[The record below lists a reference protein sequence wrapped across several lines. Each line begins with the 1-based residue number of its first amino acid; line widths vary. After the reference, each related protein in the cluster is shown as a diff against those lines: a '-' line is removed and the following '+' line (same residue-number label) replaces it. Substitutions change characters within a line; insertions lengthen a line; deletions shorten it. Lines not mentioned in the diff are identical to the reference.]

1 MTKAAE
7 EGRTLDVEEE
17 EHYDNTAAE
26 IRQVDA
32 HLKRLRELEAGK
44 AATAQPVKQ
53 AGNGNVAAVASA
65 PVIRVEQKLD
75 KGIGF
80 ARFAKSLAAAKG
92 VRSEALEVARRQ
104 YPDDSRLHH
113 VLKSAVGAGTTTDPQ
128 WAGSLSEYQEYAQD
142 FIDYLRPQT
151 IIGRFGQG
159 GIPALRQV
167 PFNIRVHAQV
177 SGGAAGWVGEGK
189 AKPLTKFDFE
199 SITFSHAK
207 VSAIAVLTEELI
219 RFSSPAADALVRN
232 ALAEAVVARLDTD
245 FVDPKKAAVAD
256 VSPASITHDVKGT
269 ASTGNPDADAEAAFG
284 QFVAANLQP
293 TGAVWLMSSTNAL
306 ALSMRKNALG
316 QKEYPD
322 MTLLG
327 GSFQGLPVIVSQY
340 VGDQLV
346 LVNAPDIYL
355 ADDGEVFY
363 RITPDRNCGIT
374 EAVTVPAREVIHD
387 RFNCFFHPLIG
398 LPPVYAAGLAATQ
411 GHHIQENS
419 TSFFR
424 NGGRPSGV
432 IEIPGSITE
441 ENAKKLKSNW
451 DSGYT
456 GENAGKTAILSNGA
470 KYNPTTF
477 SPVDAQ
483 TVEQLKM
490 TAEIVCS
497 VFRVPA
503 YKIGVGQPPSSDNV
517 EALEQQY
524 YSQCLQTLIESIE
537 LLLDEALETGEN
549 ESTEFDVTT
558 LLRMDSERRMKT
570 LGDAVKN
577 TLLTPN
583 EARKRENLPPLA
595 GGDALYLQQQNYS
608 LEALSRRDAREDPFS
623 SAGKTVSSQLPDGA
637 SDGNKAISET
647 EHDAVKAMFR
657 GDTEKMTEREL
668 SIIRALGEE
677 FSTVL
682 ADLQRTFEGKMAS
695 QAQAFEE
702 KLTSLSAVL
711 QKHVTVDEVRPV
723 LQAMVDDAVGAIP
736 VPRDG
741 RDYDPDVLQQ
751 AVNDA
756 VANIPQP
763 ADGKSLTPDDVRPM
777 LEQMVKEA
785 VSHIPVPRDGRD
797 YDPEVLQKAV
807 NDAVA
812 NIPQPADGKSLTPDD
827 VRPMLEQMVK
837 EAVSHIPVPRDGR
850 DYDPDV
856 LQKAVLD
863 AVSALPAPQD
873 GRDATA
879 LEILPAIDDQKS
891 FPRGTYATH
900 QGGLWRAY
908 EKTHGMR
915 GWECLVDG
923 VADIDVSMTGE
934 RLFSVVVRQ
943 SSGQRT
949 EKTFSLPV
957 MLYRGVFRAGET
969 YHPGD
974 TVTWGG
980 SLWHCNSMTEDKP
993 GEAHSSAWTLAAKR
1007 GRDAGGGK

>member
-1 MTKAAE
+1 
-7 EGRTLDVEEE
+7 
-17 EHYDNTAAE
+17 
-26 IRQVDA
+26 
-32 HLKRLRELEAGK
+32 
-44 AATAQPVKQ
+44 
-53 AGNGNVAAVASA
+53 
-65 PVIRVEQKLD
+65 
-75 KGIGF
+75 
-80 ARFAKSLAAAKG
+80 
-92 VRSEALEVARRQ
+92 
-104 YPDDSRLHH
+104 
-113 VLKSAVGAGTTTDPQ
+113 
-128 WAGSLSEYQEYAQD
+128 
-142 FIDYLRPQT
+142 
-151 IIGRFGQG
+151 
-159 GIPALRQV
+159 
-167 PFNIRVHAQV
+167 
-177 SGGAAGWVGEGK
+177 
-189 AKPLTKFDFE
+189 
-199 SITFSHAK
+199 
-207 VSAIAVLTEELI
+207 
-219 RFSSPAADALVRN
+219 
-232 ALAEAVVARLDTD
+232 
-245 FVDPKKAAVAD
+245 
-256 VSPASITHDVKGT
+256 
-269 ASTGNPDADAEAAFG
+269 
-284 QFVAANLQP
+284 
-293 TGAVWLMSSTNAL
+293 
-306 ALSMRKNALG
+306 
-316 QKEYPD
+316 
-322 MTLLG
+322 
-327 GSFQGLPVIVSQY
+327 
-340 VGDQLV
+340 
-346 LVNAPDIYL
+346 
-355 ADDGEVFY
+355 
-363 RITPDRNCGIT
+363 
-374 EAVTVPAREVIHD
+374 
-387 RFNCFFHPLIG
+387 
-398 LPPVYAAGLAATQ
+398 
-411 GHHIQENS
+411 
-419 TSFFR
+419 
-424 NGGRPSGV
+424 
-432 IEIPGSITE
+432 
-441 ENAKKLKSNW
+441 
-451 DSGYT
+451 
-456 GENAGKTAILSNGA
+456 
-470 KYNPTTF
+470 
-477 SPVDAQ
+477 Q

-608 LEALSRRDAREDPFS
+608 LEALSRRDAREDPFAS
-623 SAGKTVSSQLPDGA
+623 TGKTALAQPPDGA
-637 SDGNKAISET
+637 SDGNKAITET

-657 GDTEKMTEREL
+657 GDTAKMTEREL

-677 FSTVL
+677 FSAVL
-682 ADLQRTFEGKMAS
+682 ADLQRTFEGKIAA
-695 QAQAFEE
+695 QAQTFEE
-702 KLTSLSAVL
+702 KLASLSVVL
-711 QKHVTVDEVRPV
+711 QKCVT
-723 LQAMVDDAVGAIP
+723 G
-736 VPRDG
+736 
-741 RDYDPDVLQQ
+741 
-751 AVNDA
+751 
-756 VANIPQP
+756 
-763 ADGKSLTPDDVRPM
+763 DDVRPM

-812 NIPQPADGKSLTPDD
+812 NIPQPADGKSLTPDDVRPMLEQMVTEAVSHIPVPRDGRDYDPDVLQKAVNDAVANIPQPADGKSLTPDDVRPMLEQMVKEAVSHIPVPRDGRDYDPDVLQKAVNDAVANIPQPADGKSITPDD

-923 VADIDVSMTGE
+923 VADIDVSITGE
-934 RLFSVVVRQ
+934 GSFSVVIRQ
-943 SSGQRT
+943 SSGQCT

-980 SLWHCNSMTEDKP
+980 SLWHCNSMTGDKP
-993 GEAHSSAWTLAAKR
+993 GEAHSSGWTLAAKR

>member
-1 MTKAAE
+1 MWNLLRRTRKNQKSGRDVREAGWTSLFQAVAEPFSGAWQQGVKADPEAVLSFHAVFACISLISQDIAKM
-7 EGRTLDVEEE
+7 RLRLMQT
-17 EHYDNTAAE
+17 
-26 IRQVDA
+26 DA
-32 HLKRLRELEAGK
+32 HGIRRETRRGDIARLCRRPNAQQNRIQFFELWLNAKLRHGNTVVLKIRNARGQIKELRILDW
-44 AATAQPVKQ
+44 
-53 AGNGNVAAVASA
+53 S
-65 PVIRVEQKLD
+65 RVE
-75 KGIGF
+75 
-80 ARFAKSLAAAKG
+80 
-92 VRSEALEVARRQ
+92 
-104 YPDDSRLHH
+104 
-113 VLKSAVGAGTTTDPQ
+113 
-128 WAGSLSEYQEYAQD
+128 
-142 FIDYLRPQT
+142 
-151 IIGRFGQG
+151 
-159 GIPALRQV
+159 
-167 PFNIRVHAQV
+167 
-177 SGGAAGWVGEGK
+177 
-189 AKPLTKFDFE
+189 PL
-199 SITFSHAK
+199 
-207 VSAIAVLTEELI
+207 V
-219 RFSSPAADALVRN
+219 
-232 ALAEAVVARLDTD
+232 
-245 FVDPKKAAVAD
+245 
-256 VSPASITHDVKGT
+256 
-269 ASTGNPDADAEAAFG
+269 
-284 QFVAANLQP
+284 
-293 TGAVWLMSSTNAL
+293 
-306 ALSMRKNALG
+306 
-316 QKEYPD
+316 
-322 MTLLG
+322 
-327 GSFQGLPVIVSQY
+327 
-340 VGDQLV
+340 
-346 LVNAPDIYL
+346 

-517 EALEQQY
+517 EALE
-524 YSQCLQTLIESIE
+524 
-537 LLLDEALETGEN
+537 TGEN

-608 LEALSRRDAREDPFS
+608 LEALSRRDAREDPFA

-856 LQKAVLD
+856 LQKAVNDAVANIPQPADGKSLTPDDVRPMLEQMVKEAVSHIHVPRDGRDYDPDVLQKAVLD

>member
-1 MTKAAE
+1 
-7 EGRTLDVEEE
+7 
-17 EHYDNTAAE
+17 
-26 IRQVDA
+26 
-32 HLKRLRELEAGK
+32 
-44 AATAQPVKQ
+44 
-53 AGNGNVAAVASA
+53 
-65 PVIRVEQKLD
+65 
-75 KGIGF
+75 
-80 ARFAKSLAAAKG
+80 
-92 VRSEALEVARRQ
+92 
-104 YPDDSRLHH
+104 
-113 VLKSAVGAGTTTDPQ
+113 
-128 WAGSLSEYQEYAQD
+128 
-142 FIDYLRPQT
+142 
-151 IIGRFGQG
+151 
-159 GIPALRQV
+159 
-167 PFNIRVHAQV
+167 
-177 SGGAAGWVGEGK
+177 
-189 AKPLTKFDFE
+189 
-199 SITFSHAK
+199 
-207 VSAIAVLTEELI
+207 
-219 RFSSPAADALVRN
+219 
-232 ALAEAVVARLDTD
+232 
-245 FVDPKKAAVAD
+245 
-256 VSPASITHDVKGT
+256 
-269 ASTGNPDADAEAAFG
+269 
-284 QFVAANLQP
+284 
-293 TGAVWLMSSTNAL
+293 
-306 ALSMRKNALG
+306 
-316 QKEYPD
+316 
-322 MTLLG
+322 
-327 GSFQGLPVIVSQY
+327 
-340 VGDQLV
+340 
-346 LVNAPDIYL
+346 
-355 ADDGEVFY
+355 
-363 RITPDRNCGIT
+363 
-374 EAVTVPAREVIHD
+374 
-387 RFNCFFHPLIG
+387 
-398 LPPVYAAGLAATQ
+398 
-411 GHHIQENS
+411 
-419 TSFFR
+419 
-424 NGGRPSGV
+424 
-432 IEIPGSITE
+432 TE

-570 LGDAVKN
+570 LGESVKN

-608 LEALSRRDAREDPFS
+608 LEALSRRDAREDPFAS
-623 SAGKTVSSQLPDGA
+623 TGKTASAQPPDGA

-657 GDTEKMTEREL
+657 GDSEKMNEREL

-677 FSTVL
+677 FSAVL
-682 ADLQRTFEGKMAS
+682 ADLQRTFEGKIAA
-695 QAQAFEE
+695 QAQTFEE
-702 KLTSLSAVL
+702 KLASLSVVL
-711 QKHVTVDEVRPV
+711 QKCVT
-723 LQAMVDDAVGAIP
+723 G
-736 VPRDG
+736 
-741 RDYDPDVLQQ
+741 
-751 AVNDA
+751 
-756 VANIPQP
+756 
-763 ADGKSLTPDDVRPM
+763 DDVRPM

-827 VRPMLEQMVK
+827 VRPMLEQMVKEAVSHIPVPRDGRDYDPDVLQKAVNDAVANIPVPANGKSITPDDVRPMLEQMVKEAVSHIPVPRDGRDYDPEVLQKAVNDAVANIPQPADGKSITPDDVHPMLEQMVK

-980 SLWHCNSMTEDKP
+980 SLWHCNSMTGDKP

>member
-1 MTKAAE
+1 
-7 EGRTLDVEEE
+7 
-17 EHYDNTAAE
+17 
-26 IRQVDA
+26 
-32 HLKRLRELEAGK
+32 
-44 AATAQPVKQ
+44 
-53 AGNGNVAAVASA
+53 
-65 PVIRVEQKLD
+65 
-75 KGIGF
+75 
-80 ARFAKSLAAAKG
+80 
-92 VRSEALEVARRQ
+92 
-104 YPDDSRLHH
+104 
-113 VLKSAVGAGTTTDPQ
+113 
-128 WAGSLSEYQEYAQD
+128 
-142 FIDYLRPQT
+142 
-151 IIGRFGQG
+151 
-159 GIPALRQV
+159 
-167 PFNIRVHAQV
+167 
-177 SGGAAGWVGEGK
+177 
-189 AKPLTKFDFE
+189 
-199 SITFSHAK
+199 
-207 VSAIAVLTEELI
+207 
-219 RFSSPAADALVRN
+219 
-232 ALAEAVVARLDTD
+232 
-245 FVDPKKAAVAD
+245 
-256 VSPASITHDVKGT
+256 
-269 ASTGNPDADAEAAFG
+269 
-284 QFVAANLQP
+284 
-293 TGAVWLMSSTNAL
+293 
-306 ALSMRKNALG
+306 
-316 QKEYPD
+316 
-322 MTLLG
+322 
-327 GSFQGLPVIVSQY
+327 
-340 VGDQLV
+340 
-346 LVNAPDIYL
+346 
-355 ADDGEVFY
+355 
-363 RITPDRNCGIT
+363 
-374 EAVTVPAREVIHD
+374 
-387 RFNCFFHPLIG
+387 
-398 LPPVYAAGLAATQ
+398 
-411 GHHIQENS
+411 
-419 TSFFR
+419 
-424 NGGRPSGV
+424 
-432 IEIPGSITE
+432 
-441 ENAKKLKSNW
+441 
-451 DSGYT
+451 
-456 GENAGKTAILSNGA
+456 
-470 KYNPTTF
+470 
-477 SPVDAQ
+477 VDAQ

-608 LEALSRRDAREDPFS
+608 LEALSRRDAREDPFA

-682 ADLQRTFEGKMAS
+682 ADLQRTFEEKIAA
-695 QAQAFEE
+695 QAQTFEE
-702 KLTSLSAVL
+702 KLASQSVVL

-827 VRPMLEQMVK
+827 VHPMLEQMVKEAVSHIPVPRDGRDYDPDVLQKAVNDAVAKIPVPADGKSITPDDVHPMLEQMVK

-856 LQKAVLD
+856 LQKAVLE

-891 FPRGTYATH
+891 FPRGSYATH

-908 EKTHGMR
+908 EKTYGMR

-934 RLFSVVVRQ
+934 RSFSVVVRQ

-957 MLYRGVFRAGET
+957 MLYRGVFRIGET

-974 TVTWGG
+974 TVTWGARCG
-980 SLWHCNSMTEDKP
+980 T
-993 GEAHSSAWTLAAKR
+993 ATV
-1007 GRDAGGGK
+1007 

>member
-1 MTKAAE
+1 
-7 EGRTLDVEEE
+7 
-17 EHYDNTAAE
+17 
-26 IRQVDA
+26 
-32 HLKRLRELEAGK
+32 
-44 AATAQPVKQ
+44 
-53 AGNGNVAAVASA
+53 
-65 PVIRVEQKLD
+65 
-75 KGIGF
+75 
-80 ARFAKSLAAAKG
+80 
-92 VRSEALEVARRQ
+92 
-104 YPDDSRLHH
+104 
-113 VLKSAVGAGTTTDPQ
+113 
-128 WAGSLSEYQEYAQD
+128 
-142 FIDYLRPQT
+142 
-151 IIGRFGQG
+151 
-159 GIPALRQV
+159 
-167 PFNIRVHAQV
+167 
-177 SGGAAGWVGEGK
+177 
-189 AKPLTKFDFE
+189 
-199 SITFSHAK
+199 
-207 VSAIAVLTEELI
+207 
-219 RFSSPAADALVRN
+219 
-232 ALAEAVVARLDTD
+232 
-245 FVDPKKAAVAD
+245 
-256 VSPASITHDVKGT
+256 
-269 ASTGNPDADAEAAFG
+269 
-284 QFVAANLQP
+284 
-293 TGAVWLMSSTNAL
+293 
-306 ALSMRKNALG
+306 
-316 QKEYPD
+316 
-322 MTLLG
+322 
-327 GSFQGLPVIVSQY
+327 
-340 VGDQLV
+340 
-346 LVNAPDIYL
+346 
-355 ADDGEVFY
+355 
-363 RITPDRNCGIT
+363 
-374 EAVTVPAREVIHD
+374 
-387 RFNCFFHPLIG
+387 
-398 LPPVYAAGLAATQ
+398 
-411 GHHIQENS
+411 
-419 TSFFR
+419 
-424 NGGRPSGV
+424 
-432 IEIPGSITE
+432 
-441 ENAKKLKSNW
+441 
-451 DSGYT
+451 
-456 GENAGKTAILSNGA
+456 
-470 KYNPTTF
+470 
-477 SPVDAQ
+477 

-608 LEALSRRDAREDPFS
+608 LEALSRRDAREDPFAS
-623 SAGKTVSSQLPDGA
+623 TGKTALAQPPDGA
-637 SDGNKAISET
+637 SDGNKAIIET

-657 GDTEKMTEREL
+657 GDTAKMTEREL

-677 FSTVL
+677 FSAVL
-682 ADLQRTFEGKMAS
+682 ADLQRTFEGKIAA
-695 QAQAFEE
+695 QAQTFEE
-702 KLTSLSAVL
+702 KLASLSVVL
-711 QKHVTVDEVRPV
+711 QKCVT
-723 LQAMVDDAVGAIP
+723 G
-736 VPRDG
+736 
-741 RDYDPDVLQQ
+741 
-751 AVNDA
+751 
-756 VANIPQP
+756 
-763 ADGKSLTPDDVRPM
+763 DDVRPM

-827 VRPMLEQMVK
+827 VRPMLEQMVKEAVSHIPVPRDGRDYDPDVLQKAVNDAVANIPVPANGKSITPDDVRPMLEQMVKEAVSHIPVPRDGRDYDPDVLQKAVNDAVANIPLPADGKSITPDDVHPMLEQMVK

-980 SLWHCNSMTEDKP
+980 SLWHCNSMTGDKP

>member
-1 MTKAAE
+1 
-7 EGRTLDVEEE
+7 
-17 EHYDNTAAE
+17 
-26 IRQVDA
+26 
-32 HLKRLRELEAGK
+32 
-44 AATAQPVKQ
+44 
-53 AGNGNVAAVASA
+53 
-65 PVIRVEQKLD
+65 
-75 KGIGF
+75 
-80 ARFAKSLAAAKG
+80 
-92 VRSEALEVARRQ
+92 
-104 YPDDSRLHH
+104 
-113 VLKSAVGAGTTTDPQ
+113 
-128 WAGSLSEYQEYAQD
+128 
-142 FIDYLRPQT
+142 
-151 IIGRFGQG
+151 
-159 GIPALRQV
+159 
-167 PFNIRVHAQV
+167 
-177 SGGAAGWVGEGK
+177 
-189 AKPLTKFDFE
+189 
-199 SITFSHAK
+199 
-207 VSAIAVLTEELI
+207 
-219 RFSSPAADALVRN
+219 
-232 ALAEAVVARLDTD
+232 
-245 FVDPKKAAVAD
+245 
-256 VSPASITHDVKGT
+256 
-269 ASTGNPDADAEAAFG
+269 
-284 QFVAANLQP
+284 
-293 TGAVWLMSSTNAL
+293 
-306 ALSMRKNALG
+306 
-316 QKEYPD
+316 
-322 MTLLG
+322 
-327 GSFQGLPVIVSQY
+327 
-340 VGDQLV
+340 
-346 LVNAPDIYL
+346 
-355 ADDGEVFY
+355 
-363 RITPDRNCGIT
+363 
-374 EAVTVPAREVIHD
+374 
-387 RFNCFFHPLIG
+387 
-398 LPPVYAAGLAATQ
+398 
-411 GHHIQENS
+411 
-419 TSFFR
+419 
-424 NGGRPSGV
+424 
-432 IEIPGSITE
+432 
-441 ENAKKLKSNW
+441 
-451 DSGYT
+451 
-456 GENAGKTAILSNGA
+456 
-470 KYNPTTF
+470 
-477 SPVDAQ
+477 
-483 TVEQLKM
+483 
-490 TAEIVCS
+490 
-497 VFRVPA
+497 
-503 YKIGVGQPPSSDNV
+503 
-517 EALEQQY
+517 LEQQY

-608 LEALSRRDAREDPFS
+608 LEALSRRDAREDPFA

-751 AVNDA
+751 AVNDAVANIPQPADGKSLTPDDVRPMLEQMVKEAVSHIPVPRDGRDYDPEVLQKAVNDA

-1007 GRDAGGGK
+1007 GRDAGG

>member
-1 MTKAAE
+1 
-7 EGRTLDVEEE
+7 
-17 EHYDNTAAE
+17 
-26 IRQVDA
+26 
-32 HLKRLRELEAGK
+32 
-44 AATAQPVKQ
+44 
-53 AGNGNVAAVASA
+53 
-65 PVIRVEQKLD
+65 
-75 KGIGF
+75 
-80 ARFAKSLAAAKG
+80 
-92 VRSEALEVARRQ
+92 
-104 YPDDSRLHH
+104 
-113 VLKSAVGAGTTTDPQ
+113 
-128 WAGSLSEYQEYAQD
+128 
-142 FIDYLRPQT
+142 
-151 IIGRFGQG
+151 
-159 GIPALRQV
+159 
-167 PFNIRVHAQV
+167 
-177 SGGAAGWVGEGK
+177 
-189 AKPLTKFDFE
+189 
-199 SITFSHAK
+199 
-207 VSAIAVLTEELI
+207 
-219 RFSSPAADALVRN
+219 
-232 ALAEAVVARLDTD
+232 
-245 FVDPKKAAVAD
+245 
-256 VSPASITHDVKGT
+256 
-269 ASTGNPDADAEAAFG
+269 
-284 QFVAANLQP
+284 
-293 TGAVWLMSSTNAL
+293 
-306 ALSMRKNALG
+306 
-316 QKEYPD
+316 
-322 MTLLG
+322 
-327 GSFQGLPVIVSQY
+327 
-340 VGDQLV
+340 
-346 LVNAPDIYL
+346 
-355 ADDGEVFY
+355 
-363 RITPDRNCGIT
+363 
-374 EAVTVPAREVIHD
+374 
-387 RFNCFFHPLIG
+387 
-398 LPPVYAAGLAATQ
+398 TQ

-608 LEALSRRDAREDPFS
+608 LEALSRRDAREDPFA

-797 YDPEVLQKAV
+797 YDPDVLQKAV

-837 EAVSHIPVPRDGR
+837 EAVSHIHVPRDGR